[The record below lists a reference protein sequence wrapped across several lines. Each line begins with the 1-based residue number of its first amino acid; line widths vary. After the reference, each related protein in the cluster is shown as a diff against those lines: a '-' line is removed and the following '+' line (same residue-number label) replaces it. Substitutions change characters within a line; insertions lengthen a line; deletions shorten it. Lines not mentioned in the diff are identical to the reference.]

1 MIKDAICEII
11 NFLIKN
17 GFDFD
22 FSRDLINNT
31 VLYNLYVPDYTEN
44 DIILRD
50 NFVQLCQD
58 ALNVNV
64 EDNDR
69 KGVWWNT
76 IKSKEI
82 INDVEYECQFDIRL
96 QRI

>member
-1 MIKDAICEII
+1 MIKGAICEII

-22 FSRDLINNT
+22 FSRDLIDNT
-31 VLYNLYVPDYTEN
+31 VLYSLYVSNYTDN

-58 ALNVNV
+58 VLNVDV
-64 EDNDR
+64 EDNER

-76 IKSKEI
+76 VKSKEV
-82 INDVEYECQFDIRL
+82 INDVKYECQFDIRL
-96 QRI
+96 QWK